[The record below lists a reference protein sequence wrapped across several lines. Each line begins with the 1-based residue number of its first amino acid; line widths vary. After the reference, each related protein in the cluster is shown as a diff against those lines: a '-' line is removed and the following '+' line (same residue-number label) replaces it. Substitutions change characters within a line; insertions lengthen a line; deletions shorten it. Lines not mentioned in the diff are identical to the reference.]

1 LMAWSI
7 ALRTSCTSTLLVT
20 SNELSAAIALPPR
33 L

>member
-7 ALRTSCTSTLLVT
+7 AFFTSCTSTLLVT
-20 SNELSAAIALPPR
+20 SNELSAAMLPPR